1 MFQDELRRM
10 SDEKKRADQNRV
22 SYEFGIDSDNIDS
35 RVIRRLMYLCDW
47 QAREGKDNLTGFLYC
62 DGENDFGISNYMN
75 GAEFVY
81 RGMGV
86 VNQKLGDYVTTKE
99 APCGKEKQFWG
110 GWDDWE
116 MESYC
121 ISGNKDRVEKL
132 ADIIEKKLAEK
143 GLRKV
148 NVNVK
153 NVNIVWRRMRET
165 GLFKKKYSSWDT
177 AIATGYRVYI
187 DIKW

>member
-47 QAREGKDNLTGFLYC
+47 QAREGKDNLTGLLYF
-62 DGENDFGISNYMN
+62 DSVNDFGISNYMN

-86 VNQKLGDYVTTKE
+86 VNQKLGDYVSSKE
-99 APCGKEKQFWG
+99 APC
-110 GWDDWE
+110 
-116 MESYC
+116 
-121 ISGNKDRVEKL
+121 
-132 ADIIEKKLAEK
+132 
-143 GLRKV
+143 
-148 NVNVK
+148 
-153 NVNIVWRRMRET
+153 
-165 GLFKKKYSSWDT
+165 
-177 AIATGYRVYI
+177 
-187 DIKW
+187 